1 MILPKIRNFC
11 YIHYMSKFKDVVVT
25 LSKKHPQTAEPV
37 QAGHTFV
44 IGVLGKKTAFYEIS
58 TEQLNNLHNDDLQ
71 RELFQL
77 LHPQTPHH

>member
-1 MILPKIRNFC
+1 
-11 YIHYMSKFKDVVVT
+11 MSKSKDVVVT

-44 IGVLGKKTAFYEIS
+44 IGVLGKKSAFYEIA

-71 RELFQL
+71 KALFQL